1 MSVDYSEKILT
12 VKDLEVQFNLRG
24 QVLTAI
30 RGISLDIYKGESLA
44 IVGESGSGKSV
55 FTKTFMGM
63 LDKNGKVTKGEIL
76 YNGMDLAKFSSEKD
90 WLKIRGKEVAMVFQ
104 DPMTSLNPLKTVGKQ
119 IQEALELH
127 QNLHGRAA
135 RERTIEILSDVGI
148 TEPERRYKQ
157 YPHEFSGGMRQRAV
171 IATAIAC
178 NPNILICDEPTT
190 ALDVTIQAQI
200 IELLEQL
207 QKKYRLTII
216 YITHDLGVVAK
227 VADRIAVM
235 YAGDIIEIGLCN
247 EIFYNPQH
255 PYTWAL
261 LSSLPQLG
269 IKGEPLYSIH
279 GTPPNLFKEI
289 KGDAF
294 APRNPDAMKVD
305 YEYEPPFFKV
315 SDTHYAKTWL
325 MSDKA
330 ANYRAELAKAHEQT
344 EKIEPLPPKD
354 YSNGKKLVSVR
365 NLYVNFKL
373 NRKEFSAVKDVSFD
387 IYEGETFSLVGESGS
402 GKTTT
407 GKAIM
412 KICHT
417 SSGDIYYD
425 GMKVNGKMNNHE
437 LTEFRKNVQMIFQDP
452 MASLN
457 ERAKV
462 DYIISEGL
470 YNFHLFKNEK
480 ERKQKVIDAMHSV
493 GLMEEYATRFPHE
506 FSGGQRQRIGIA
518 RALAVEPRFII
529 ADEPISALDVSIR
542 AQVINLLNRLKAE
555 KGFTYMFI
563 AHDLSVVR
571 FISDRIAV
579 MYKGRIVELAESE
592 ELFLN
597 PLHPYTNALL
607 QAAPVPDPDIE
618 RGKKLV
624 VYNPAMH
631 DYATDKP
638 AWTEIK
644 KGHFVWANEREA
656 DEYRK
661 ILK

>member
-127 QNLHGRAA
+127 QNLHGHAA

-294 APRNPDAMKVD
+294 APRNPRALNID
-305 YEYEPPFFKV
+305 YVIRPPYFEV
-315 SDTHYAKTWL
+315 SPTHYAKTWL
-325 MSDKA
+325 LDPRSP
-330 ANYRAELAKAHEQT
+330 
-344 EKIEPLPPKD
+344 KIEPPAIIQRLRD
-354 YSNGKKLVSVR
+354 R
-365 NLYVNFKL
+365 W
-373 NRKEFSAVKDVSFD
+373 KEA
-387 IYEGETFSLVGESGS
+387 
-402 GKTTT
+402 
-407 GKAIM
+407 
-412 KICHT
+412 
-417 SSGDIYYD
+417 
-425 GMKVNGKMNNHE
+425 NP
-437 LTEFRKNVQMIFQDP
+437 NV
-452 MASLN
+452 
-457 ERAKV
+457 
-462 DYIISEGL
+462 
-470 YNFHLFKNEK
+470 
-480 ERKQKVIDAMHSV
+480 
-493 GLMEEYATRFPHE
+493 
-506 FSGGQRQRIGIA
+506 
-518 RALAVEPRFII
+518 
-529 ADEPISALDVSIR
+529 
-542 AQVINLLNRLKAE
+542 
-555 KGFTYMFI
+555 
-563 AHDLSVVR
+563 
-571 FISDRIAV
+571 
-579 MYKGRIVELAESE
+579 
-592 ELFLN
+592 
-597 PLHPYTNALL
+597 
-607 QAAPVPDPDIE
+607 
-618 RGKKLV
+618 
-624 VYNPAMH
+624 
-631 DYATDKP
+631 
-638 AWTEIK
+638 
-644 KGHFVWANEREA
+644 
-656 DEYRK
+656 
-661 ILK
+661 

>member
-127 QNLHGRAA
+127 QNLHGHAA

-148 TEPERRYKQ
+148 AEPERRYKQ

-294 APRNPDAMKVD
+294 APRNPRALNID
-305 YEYEPPFFKV
+305 YVIRPPYFEV
-315 SDTHYAKTWL
+315 SPTHYAKTWL
-325 MSDKA
+325 LDPRSP
-330 ANYRAELAKAHEQT
+330 
-344 EKIEPLPPKD
+344 KIEPPAIIQRLRD
-354 YSNGKKLVSVR
+354 R
-365 NLYVNFKL
+365 W
-373 NRKEFSAVKDVSFD
+373 KEA
-387 IYEGETFSLVGESGS
+387 
-402 GKTTT
+402 
-407 GKAIM
+407 
-412 KICHT
+412 
-417 SSGDIYYD
+417 
-425 GMKVNGKMNNHE
+425 NP
-437 LTEFRKNVQMIFQDP
+437 NV
-452 MASLN
+452 
-457 ERAKV
+457 
-462 DYIISEGL
+462 
-470 YNFHLFKNEK
+470 
-480 ERKQKVIDAMHSV
+480 
-493 GLMEEYATRFPHE
+493 
-506 FSGGQRQRIGIA
+506 
-518 RALAVEPRFII
+518 
-529 ADEPISALDVSIR
+529 
-542 AQVINLLNRLKAE
+542 
-555 KGFTYMFI
+555 
-563 AHDLSVVR
+563 
-571 FISDRIAV
+571 
-579 MYKGRIVELAESE
+579 
-592 ELFLN
+592 
-597 PLHPYTNALL
+597 
-607 QAAPVPDPDIE
+607 
-618 RGKKLV
+618 
-624 VYNPAMH
+624 
-631 DYATDKP
+631 
-638 AWTEIK
+638 
-644 KGHFVWANEREA
+644 
-656 DEYRK
+656 
-661 ILK
+661 